1 MYFNA
6 QTPSGGDNQINNGIN
21 YTFEDSIN
29 NGDYNLFEQIQS
41 LAEEGYQLSLKYQLD
56 EDTGQ
61 LEEEIKKVRI
71 SV

>member
-6 QTPSGGDNQINNGIN
+6 QTPSGGDTQINNGIN